1 MNSRCITTVLL
12 GLFAAILLK
21 SVDAGPHPEDHLVPF
36 RPSIFDK
43 LRPLLYKK
51 LLVTQGNY
59 GRMVD
64 FVGDPYR
71 GEFAVSV
78 QCDERPGVDK
88 QCSVTLVKAT
98 RNLGALLEE
107 NLEKGSLEALEQVA
121 VVRRDASIAPSTALS
136 IRSTWI
142 KFLRDVRPRAPNGP
156 VVMDAERIEFF
167 VGVPTPKKEFG
178 EVPDRYGRSI
188 SDLVALGRTLANYC
202 EAPDNVRPHLAAKIE
217 RDAKSLIAT
226 RK

>member
-1 MNSRCITTVLL
+1 MNSRCIKVLF
-12 GLFAAILLK
+12 GLSAVILIK
-21 SVDAGPHPEDHLVPF
+21 SVDGSPHPEDHLVPF

-78 QCDERPGVDK
+78 QCGERPGLDR

-107 NLEKGSLEALEQVA
+107 NLEKGSLETLEKVG
-121 VVRRDASIAPSTALS
+121 VVRRDASIAPSTAS
-136 IRSTWI
+136 AVRSTWI
-142 KFLRDVRPRAPNGP
+142 KFLRDVRRRRPNGS

-167 VGVPTPKKEFG
+167 VGAPTPKRNFG
-178 EVPDRYGRSI
+178 EVPDHYGRSI
-188 SDLVALGRTLANYC
+188 SDLVALGRALARYC
-202 EAPDNVRPHLAAKIE
+202 EETDSARPQLAAQIE
-217 RDAKSLIAT
+217 LDANTLAT

>member
-1 MNSRCITTVLL
+1 MNSRFVGAVLF
-12 GLFAAILLK
+12 GLSAALLVEF
-21 SVDAGPHPEDHLVPF
+21 VDAAPDLEDHLVPF

-51 LLVTQGNY
+51 LLVTKGNY
-59 GRMVD
+59 GRMVE

-78 QCDERPGVDK
+78 QCDEGTGVEK

-107 NLEKGSLEALEQVA
+107 NLEKGSLDALEKIS
-121 VVRRDASIAPSTALS
+121 VVRRDAPIASSTAS
-136 IRSTWI
+136 AIRSTWI
-142 KFLRDVRPRAPNGP
+142 KFLRDIRRRRPNGS

-167 VGVPTPKKEFG
+167 VGAPTPTRDFG
-178 EVPDRYGRSI
+178 EVPDHYGQSI
-188 SDLVALGRTLANYC
+188 SNLVELGRALARYC
-202 EAPDNVRPHLAAKIE
+202 EEAESSRVQMAAKIE
-217 RDAKSLIAT
+217 SDAKRLAPS
-226 RK
+226 K